1 MRGAAR
7 SVSHAERAPFEADVP
22 CTAKYYGMM
31 ILESESLNAVQAEA
45 VAHTDGPVLIFA
57 GAGSGKTRVLTHRI
71 AYLLNERGATPDRI
85 LAVTFTNKAAGEMKA
100 RLERMVGGDAR
111 DLWVGTFHSMCVR
124 ILRRDGTRI
133 GIAPSFAI
141 IDDADQRQLVKDILD
156 DLDYDERQLAP
167 GACLHEISK
176 AKNAL
181 IWPEQYLEKQTA
193 FLGER
198 IGNVYAEY
206 QRRLSESNSLDFD
219 DLIVRTI
226 DLLEK
231 DAAVREKYQ
240 NKFQFILVDEYQD
253 VNIAQ
258 YRLIAIFG
266 GKHKNVTVVG
276 DDDQSIYSW
285 RGSDYR
291 MILRFEEDF
300 PGAKVFKLEENYR
313 STQRIL
319 DAANALVEN
328 NRTRAKKKLFTK
340 RAEGEAITVYPA
352 ATERDEAR
360 YVTEKI
366 KEMVRE
372 GAAYRDF
379 LVLYRTNAQ
388 SRVFE
393 ESLLADGIPYRVVG
407 GVGFYARAEIKDV
420 IAYLRYIMNPSD
432 AIAFKRIVNVPRRG
446 IGAQTLASLVQAA
459 TRRKMSV
466 GEAIFDGELLRE
478 AVPKKLKELERFAE
492 LMRSFQARGESL
504 GVADLLV
511 AVMED
516 SGYVRELQA
525 EETHD
530 ARARIENLQELVGV
544 AREYEGTDA
553 EPSLMGFLANISL
566 ISDLDSLDPDSS
578 YVTLM
583 TMHGAKGLE
592 FPHVFLTG
600 LEEGVFPH
608 SRALTDMPELE
619 EERRLAYVGV
629 TRAMDRLFL
638 SYAQRRAIFGN
649 TYAYPKSRFLEEMP
663 GLEFLESTSVQL
675 PRPSGGRWREVAIHE
690 SAGAGM
696 SMDLKDGDRV
706 RHPKWGE
713 GTIRDI
719 AGAGGDGLV
728 TIDFPN
734 VGQKML
740 MLKYAPLEKI

>member
-1 MRGAAR
+1 
-7 SVSHAERAPFEADVP
+7 
-22 CTAKYYGMM
+22 M
-31 ILESESLNAVQAEA
+31 ITLESEALNDVQTQAVEQ
-45 VAHTDGPVLIFA
+45 TDGPVLIFA

-71 AYLLNERGATPDRI
+71 AFLLSERNVAPDRI
-85 LAVTFTNKAAGEMKA
+85 LAVTFTNKAAGEMKT
-100 RLERMVGGDAR
+100 RLERMVGAAAR

-124 ILRRDGTRI
+124 VLRRDGI
-133 GIAPSFAI
+133 KAGIAPSFAI
-141 IDDADQRQLVKDILD
+141 IDDADQRQLIKDILD
-156 DLDYDERQLAP
+156 DLDYDERQLSP
-167 GACLHEISK
+167 GTCLHEISK
-176 AKNAL
+176 AKNSL
-181 IWPEQYLEKQTA
+181 IWPEQYHEKQTA

-198 IGNVYAEY
+198 LANVYTEY
-206 QRRLSESNSLDFD
+206 ERRLRESNSLDFD

-226 DLLEK
+226 DLLER
-231 DAAVREKYQ
+231 DEAVREKYQ
-240 NKFQFILVDEYQD
+240 RKFEYVLVDEYQD
-253 VNIAQ
+253 VNVAQ
-258 YRLIAIFG
+258 YRLIAMLG
-266 GKHKNVTVVG
+266 AKHKNVTVVG

-285 RGSDYR
+285 RGSDYK
-291 MILRFEEDF
+291 MILRFEKDF

-319 DAANALVEN
+319 DAANALVSN
-328 NRTRAKKKLFTK
+328 NKTRAPKKLFTR
-340 RAEGEAITVYPA
+340 RAEGEAITVYSA

-366 KEMVRE
+366 KQMVRD

-379 LVLYRTNAQ
+379 LILYRTNAQ

-393 ESLLADGIPYRVVG
+393 EAMIADGIPYRVVG
-407 GVGFYARAEIKDV
+407 GVGFYARSEIKDV
-420 IAYLRYIMNPSD
+420 IAYLRYIINPSD
-432 AIAFKRIVNVPRRG
+432 ALAFKRIVNVPRRG
-446 IGAQTLASLVQAA
+446 IGQQTLAALVQAA
-459 TRRKMSV
+459 NTRGLSV
-466 GEAIFDGELLRE
+466 GEAIFDGDLLKE

-492 LMRSFQARGESL
+492 LIRSFRERLETMS
-504 GVADLLV
+504 VADLLV
-511 AVMED
+511 NVMED

-530 ARARIENLQELVGV
+530 ARARIENLQELIGV
-544 AREYEGTDA
+544 AREYEGNDA
-553 EPSLMGFLANISL
+553 EPTLAGFLTNIAL

-592 FPHVFLTG
+592 FSQVFLTG

-608 SRALTDMPELE
+608 NRALADMPELE
-619 EERRLAYVGV
+619 EERRLAYVGI

-638 SYAQRRAIFGN
+638 SYAQRRALFGN

-663 GLEFLESTSVQL
+663 GLEILESDSVVL
-675 PRPSGGRWREVAIHE
+675 PRPSGGRWREVSIHE

-696 SMDLKDGDRV
+696 SMELNDGDRV

-713 GTIRDI
+713 GTIRGVV
-719 AGAGGDGLV
+719 GAGGDGLV

-740 MLKYAPLEKI
+740 MLKYAPLEKL